1 MKIGKLEIQFISDGL
16 IKMDGGAM
24 FGQVPKIVWEQATRP
39 DRRNRVRL
47 GMNCLLIRSANGN
60 ILVDTG
66 AGSKSD
72 EDTREMYGLNTSKL
86 IRNLREVGL
95 APKDIDQVVLSHLHF
110 EHAGGSTKFNRRGSP
125 VATFPNA
132 RYLIQRDAWEEANN
146 PNERAKGLFHPD
158 DFLPLMEKEQIQFL
172 DGDFDLA
179 PGVVLKVTRGHCPG
193 HQVVIINHVGSRV
206 AFLGDLIP
214 TPYHL
219 SASSISALDHFPE
232 ETLEKKR
239 ELLKIMEREG
249 WLILFAHG
257 YETRAGYLERREGR
271 LILKPAEV

>member
-1 MKIGKLEIQFISDGL
+1 MKIGKLEIQFISDGV

-24 FGQVPKIVWEQATRP
+24 FGQLPKVVWEQAVKP
-39 DRRNRVRL
+39 DRRNRIKL
-47 GMNCLLIRSANGN
+47 GMNCLVIRSSEGN
-60 ILVDTG
+60 VLVDTG

-72 EDTREMYGLNTSKL
+72 ENTRETYGLGTSKL
-86 IRNLREVGL
+86 IKNLREIGL
-95 APKDIDQVVLSHLHF
+95 AAKDINYVVLTHLHF
-110 EHAGGSTKFNRRGSP
+110 EHAGGSTKLNRRGSP

-146 PNERAKGLFHPD
+146 PNERGKGLFCPD
-158 DFLPLMEKEQIQFL
+158 DFLPLMQREQIQFL
-172 DGDFDLA
+172 DGDFELA

-193 HQVVIINHVGSRV
+193 HQIVVINHVGSRV

-219 SASSISALDHFPE
+219 TPPSISAVDQFPE

-239 ELLKIMEREG
+239 ELLKVMERDG